1 MNEENRIAGMGNDP
15 VRLARCLIDAHKD
28 KGVASGDVLAL
39 CEAVLRLSA
48 TLADARYVVGA
59 FARGADPHDYARE
72 IADLA
77 MEGPSTEEG
86 AGVGTSPAASSVA
99 SAPAAQKTLLDEFAM
114 AALPGLMGRAW
125 GDPVTG
131 LLPPDIFNTWATSAF
146 AIAAEML
153 AARAAH
159 LPSEH

>member
-1 MNEENRIAGMGNDP
+1 MHADP
-15 VRLARCLIDAHKD
+15 VRLAGYLLDAHKGQ
-28 KGVASGDVLAL
+28 GVGSGDVLAL
-39 CEAVLRLSA
+39 CEGVLRLNA

-77 MEGPSTEEG
+77 VEG
-86 AGVGTSPAASSVA
+86 APAEQGAGALPAASSAAPV
-99 SAPAAQKTLLDEFAM
+99 PAAQKTLLDEFAM

-159 LPSEH
+159 LPLEQ